1 VTHAPLPRP
10 PKRPLPR
17 FGRRRSIPAR
27 REPRLTLPRAAL
39 LPSRWGRPGRAR
51 SLGPWALASLLLHAL
66 LLLPLVLE
74 LGSRGR
80 PPEAL
85 PPPAF
90 DIVFEGG
97 GAERNQQEAAEGV
110 EVPPAPPAPP
120 LAAPPAPTPPQPPVA
135 AVPPPPTPAP
145 PVPQPPVAQPPI
157 AQAPPLPPM
166 AQPPVPP
173 PPTAQ
178 PPMAQAPPLPPP
190 PIPAPPPPPPRQV
203 AEAPRP
209 VSPPPLPPRPE
220 APPIAEAFPEL
231 PTAEQLLAPQTE
243 LRLPERFELP
253 LPPRPTPQPAPPRQ
267 QAQRPPPQQQP
278 QPRPLQQRP
287 DVPGIWVPEGVQ
299 IGPQAAAPRP
309 QAGRPQGRGLDTTV
323 DPRFIEGRPSADP
336 SVRVTGAQV
345 GADWRAAFRRWLD
358 QNIRYP
364 ERAIQLGE
372 DGTVRVRVIANPD
385 GTVRS
390 VQLVGP
396 STSPSLNFGTT
407 FPFQGA
413 RLPAFPPPVDPNGV
427 TIDLTVN
434 YILIRR

>member
-1 VTHAPLPRP
+1 
-10 PKRPLPR
+10 
-17 FGRRRSIPAR
+17 
-27 REPRLTLPRAAL
+27 
-39 LPSRWGRPGRAR
+39 
-51 SLGPWALASLLLHAL
+51 
-66 LLLPLVLE
+66 
-74 LGSRGR
+74 
-80 PPEAL
+80 
-85 PPPAF
+85 
-90 DIVFEGG
+90 
-97 GAERNQQEAAEGV
+97 
-110 EVPPAPPAPP
+110 
-120 LAAPPAPTPPQPPVA
+120 
-135 AVPPPPTPAP
+135 
-145 PVPQPPVAQPPI
+145 
-157 AQAPPLPPM
+157 M
-166 AQPPVPP
+166 
-173 PPTAQ
+173 
-178 PPMAQAPPLPPP
+178 
-190 PIPAPPPPPPRQV
+190 

-209 VSPPPLPPRPE
+209 VSPPPTPPRPE
-220 APPIAEAFPEL
+220 APPIAEAFPDL

-243 LRLPERFELP
+243 LRLPERFEMP
-253 LPPRPTPQPAPPRQ
+253 LPPPPTPQPPPPRQ
-267 QAQRPPPQQQP
+267 QAQRPPPQP
-278 QPRPLQQRP
+278 QARPLQQRP
-287 DVPGIWVPEGVQ
+287 DVPGVWAPNGVQ
-299 IGPQAAAPRP
+299 VGPQAAAPQP

-413 RLPAFPPPVDPNGV
+413 RLPAFPPPADPNGV